1 MATAKKTAKKPSSKG
16 KRSRSSAKKTT
27 PANRYLRYELIN
39 SPNVGT
45 ETSHFIDLAR
55 DLSRV
60 NRRLYRQGRDYHV
73 KKITVV
79 SRNTICFGNID
90 IAVTGT
96 SAQQNAGFVSASIVH
111 PGWVSQKAWQRGF
124 HTWQTMNHEASHAV
138 GNDIGG
144 KWSDFKVRL
153 NDDMRTG
160 TVLDPLDNGGNTW
173 DAGEWT
179 YSKYVT
185 PDGTTG
191 DDEFTAHMI
200 GGHVGAAGAR
210 TSVGLIR
217 SYGESR
223 ATVSPNS
230 PETPNNIKDDPLN
243 NVFDYGT
250 TVDEVL
256 EDYME
261 DADNPPY
268 DLVNYPGGA
277 GNGQKPSV
285 AQHSTLGTDG
295 KCTLA
300 GFTAMC
306 GLIELETKSPIADD
320 VYSVL
325 VELAPGSYRGIK
337 ADVI

>member
-1 MATAKKTAKKPSSKG
+1 MATAKKSTS
-16 KRSRSSAKKTT
+16 KRSRSTAKKNE
-27 PANRYLRYELIN
+27 PALRYLRYDLQN
-39 SPNVGT
+39 SGTAGT

-79 SRNTICFGNID
+79 SRNTGQSQGPSGASDF
-90 IAVTGT
+90 AV
-96 SAQQNAGFVSASIVH
+96 QAGFVSASVVH
-111 PGWVSQKAWQRGF
+111 STWVSQKAWQRGF
-124 HTWQTMNHEASHAV
+124 KTWQLMNKEASHSISNSV
-138 GNDIGG
+138 GGT
-144 KWSDFKVRL
+144 WSDFKVYMT
-153 NDDMRTG
+153 DDMRTG
-160 TVLDPLDNGGNTW
+160 TTLSPIDNGGNAW

-179 YSKYVT
+179 YSKFVT

-191 DDEFTAHMI
+191 SDAFVAHMI
-200 GGHVGAAGAR
+200 GGHNGSAGSR

-223 ATVSPNS
+223 ATVSPNA
-230 PETPNNIKDDPLN
+230 PETPGTIKDDPLV

-250 TVDEVL
+250 AIDEVL

-268 DLVNYPGGA
+268 ELTNYPGGA
-277 GNGQKPSV
+277 ANGQKPSV
-285 AQHSTLGTDG
+285 VQMSTLGTDG
-295 KCTLA
+295 KCTLG

-306 GLIELETKSPIADD
+306 GLIEIESTSPIAND

-325 VELAPGSYRGIK
+325 VELAPGKYRGIK

>member
-1 MATAKKTAKKPSSKG
+1 MAIAKKTSG
-16 KRSRSSAKKTT
+16 KRSRSSAKKEI
-27 PANRYLRYELIN
+27 PALRYLRYDLQN
-39 SPNVGT
+39 SGTAGT

-60 NRRLYRQGRDYHV
+60 NRRLYRQGRNYHV

-79 SRNTICFGNID
+79 SRNTGQSQGPSGASDFP
-90 IAVTGT
+90 
-96 SAQQNAGFVSASIVH
+96 AQAGFVSASVVH
-111 PGWVSQKAWQRGF
+111 GTWVSQKAWQRGF
-124 HTWQTMNHEASHAV
+124 RTWQMMNKEASHAL
-138 GNDIGG
+138 GNDICGT
-144 KWSDFKVRL
+144 WSDFKVYMT
-153 NDDMRTG
+153 DTMRTG
-160 TVLDPLDNGGNTW
+160 TTLSPIDNGGNAW

-179 YSKYVT
+179 YSRLVT
-185 PDGTTG
+185 PDGTTSS
-191 DDEFTAHMI
+191 DAFSLHMI
-200 GGHVGAAGAR
+200 GAHNGSAGSR
-210 TSVGLIR
+210 ESVGLIR
-217 SYGESR
+217 SFGESR
-223 ATVSPNS
+223 ATVSPNA

-250 TVDEVL
+250 AIDEVL

-268 DLVNYPGGA
+268 ELTNYPGGA

-285 AQHSTLGTDG
+285 AQMSTLGTDG

-306 GLIELETKSPIADD
+306 GLIEIESTSPIAND

-325 VELAPGSYRGIK
+325 VELAHGKYRGIK